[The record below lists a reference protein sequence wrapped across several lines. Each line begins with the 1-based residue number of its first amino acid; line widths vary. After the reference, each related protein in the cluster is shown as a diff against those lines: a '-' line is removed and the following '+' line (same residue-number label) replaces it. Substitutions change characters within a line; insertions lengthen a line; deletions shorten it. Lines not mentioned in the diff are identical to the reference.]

1 MAQRRSGEV
10 GPVLFYHASTRR
22 IFESAIGFKAVVGVW
37 EVSDKYLGLVEIR
50 LDDLV
55 ENPAWRQQ
63 TGSSIPDRCLM
74 VLRIERTSGGRRRPE
89 KHVGNIGNHSG
100 KLLPVWVR
108 HLGNRLWTTGWYRNS
123 RPYRNRSTNNADMA
137 QCRLG
142 EVGPVLFYHA
152 STRRIIWSFIC
163 FDKIVEGHEPVT
175 ANSTFRKSASKQRRK
190 STLTVED

>member
-1 MAQRRSGEV
+1 MCKTKLLPVWVRHLGNGRRTSGWSRNSRSYRNRSTNDEDMAQCRLGGV
-10 GPVLFYHASTRR
+10 GPVHFHHASTRR
-22 IFESAIGFKAVVGVW
+22 IFESAIGFKAVAGVW
-37 EVSDKYLGLVEIR
+37 EVSHKYLGLVKVR

-108 HLGNRLWTTGWYRNS
+108 HLGNRRWTTGWSRNS
-123 RPYRNRSTNNADMA
+123 RPFRQT
-137 QCRLG
+137 
-142 EVGPVLFYHA
+142 
-152 STRRIIWSFIC
+152 T
-163 FDKIVEGHEPVT
+163 KI
-175 ANSTFRKSASKQRRK
+175 
-190 STLTVED
+190 